1 MLRIKLDK
9 DTFATLVRRGKA
21 RGMQLV
27 ELVSSTVCTVRV
39 SGTDTLVEVSI
50 PERLFIPSEAVIR
63 EIPSDYQPVYLLDD
77 NSRYI
82 LANKEFKYD
91 GEEAYVL
98 DVVDGKLLI
107 EVGSCWFS
115 SRRFLLTD
123 FSRVSL

>member
-1 MLRIKLDK
+1 MLRIKLDR

-27 ELVSSTVCTVRV
+27 ELVSSTVCIVRV
-39 SGTDTLVEVSI
+39 SGTGTLVEVSI
-50 PERLFIPSEAVIR
+50 PERVFVPAEAVIR
-63 EIPSDYQPVYLLDD
+63 EMPSDCTPVYLLDD

-98 DVVDGKLLI
+98 DIVKDKLLI
-107 EVGSCWFS
+107 EVGSWWFS